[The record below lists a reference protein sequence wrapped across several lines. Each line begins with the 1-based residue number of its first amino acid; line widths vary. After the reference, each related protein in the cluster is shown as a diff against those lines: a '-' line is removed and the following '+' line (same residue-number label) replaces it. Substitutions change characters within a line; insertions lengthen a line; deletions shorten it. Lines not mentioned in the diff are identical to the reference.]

1 MVTGLNQYPTSPCRG
16 AGAPPIGLRLFRVQ
30 SGELIKGPQVT
41 PGVLSLYI
49 GWNQTHSIFSQRW
62 GSLNTLAQEPS
73 RASNIAV
80 SNTI

>member
-1 MVTGLNQYPTSPCRG
+1 MVTGEPVTHFALQRRWGASYRASSISSP
-16 AGAPPIGLRLFRVQ
+16 V
-30 SGELIKGPQVT
+30 GELIKGPQVI
-41 PGVLSLYI
+41 PGVLSLYV

>member
-1 MVTGLNQYPTSPCRG
+1 MVTGYEPVTHFALQRRWG
-16 AGAPPIGLRLFRVQ
+16 ASYRLRLFRVQ

-41 PGVLSLYI
+41 PGVLSLYV